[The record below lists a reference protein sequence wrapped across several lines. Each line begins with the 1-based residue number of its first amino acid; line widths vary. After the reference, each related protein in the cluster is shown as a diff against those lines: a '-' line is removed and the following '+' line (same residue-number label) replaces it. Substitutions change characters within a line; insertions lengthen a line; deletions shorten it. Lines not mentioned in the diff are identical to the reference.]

1 MTNLEALQA
10 NISDAHGVVL
20 TENHF
25 VKALVDVGLNAWD
38 VYSSSTLVDRALLLL
53 YDKVL
58 IPGANLGEG
67 ALSYNFNPDS
77 LQKARDMIAE
87 RLGDNVRR
95 DAIDVIRP
103 W

>member
-25 VKALVDVGLNAWD
+25 RKALVDVGLSD
-38 VYSSSTLVDRALLLL
+38 EDEYSNSTLINRATVLL
-53 YDKVL
+53 YNH
-58 IPGANLGEG
+58 IISGANISEG
-67 ALSYNFNPDS
+67 SLSYNVNLDAVKKAKAELEAELGITTRKPTINK
-77 LQKARDMIAE
+77 LQ
-87 RLGDNVRR
+87 V
-95 DAIDVIRP
+95 

>member
-1 MTNLEALQA
+1 MTNLEALRA

-20 TENHF
+20 AENHF
-25 VKALVDVGLNAWD
+25 MKALVDAGLVPDD
-38 VYSSSTLVDRALLLL
+38 VYASSVLVDRASLSL
-53 YDKVL
+53 YDNVL

-67 ALSYNFNPDS
+67 SLSYNFNAES
-77 LQKARDMIAE
+77 LQKARNAIAE

-95 DAIDVIRP
+95 DAVNVARP